1 MVLSMALA
9 ASMAVLPSLG
19 QALPQMPKLLPKGQ
33 QMVDPKGRPVT
44 LRGVNLGNWLMLE
57 MWMLTWADKQGF
69 HDQYTM
75 EELLTKRF
83 GEAKK
88 EALMEVY
95 RENFLTERDLK
106 HIKSFRFNLLRL
118 PLNYRMFEDDAN
130 PKKLRPNAFKWVDRA
145 LQLAEKEG
153 MYVILDMHGVQGGQ
167 STYDHTG
174 RSGQNK
180 LWSVPE
186 NLDRL
191 AWLWKEVAKRYKGRN
206 SVIAYDVFNEPYG
219 GTHEG
224 QIKVMKRCYD
234 AIRSED
240 PTTMILA
247 HGHTD
252 TFTHYGRPEENGW
265 KNVGY
270 QMHFYP
276 GLFGNGE
283 PTILTHQRHL
293 QSLEGW
299 AKITKDWNVPF
310 LVGEMNVVF
319 KRAGGAEMMRRTYDL
334 HEKNNWMTT
343 MWSYKVFGEGGFGDD
358 HWGMVTNADPL
369 PPLDIN
375 TDSYE
380 KIQAWFKGLS
390 TMKLAVNEPLRKM
403 MAPKSVKLSK
413 LPEIPKPRTT
423 APQESLEGWTSTD
436 LGGAMKGGLQKIDD
450 GVFAL
455 FGAGNDLWG
464 SKDEG
469 RFLHKTVEG
478 DFSLLVQLRSMED
491 IEQYSKA
498 GLMVRSTL
506 DHDSPNLLISSFVNG
521 ELQLAYRTSKGAA
534 MEAQPIVRAKMPI
547 WLKISRKGSEFTT
560 ESSPNGLDWTV
571 VGRQS
576 VPALNGKVMVGP
588 IALSHVGNALI
599 KIFYADLKLIK
610 N

>member
-1 MVLSMALA
+1 MALA
-9 ASMAVLPSLG
+9 ASMAVLPALG
-19 QALPQMPKLLPKGQ
+19 QAVPNQPKLLPKGQ
-33 QMVDPKGRPVT
+33 HLVDAKGRPVT

-75 EELLTKRF
+75 EELLVKRF
-83 GEAKK
+83 GESKK
-88 EALMEVY
+88 EDLMNVY
-95 RENFLTERDLK
+95 RENFITERDIK
-106 HIKSFRFNLLRL
+106 HIKNFRFNLLRL
-118 PLNYRMFEDDAN
+118 PLNYRMFEDDAS
-130 PKKLRPNAFKWVDRA
+130 PKKLKPNAFKWVDRA

-167 STYDHTG
+167 SPYDHTG
-174 RSGQNK
+174 RSNQNK

-191 AWLWKEVAKRYKGRN
+191 AWLWTETAKRYKGRK
-206 SVIAYDVFNEPYG
+206 SVVAYDVFNEPYG

-224 QIKVMKRCYD
+224 QIKVMKKCYE
-234 AIRSED
+234 AIRSVD
-240 PTTMILA
+240 PETMILA

-270 QMHFYP
+270 QLHFYP

-283 PTILTHQRHL
+283 PTVLTHQKHL
-293 QSLEGW
+293 QSIDGW
-299 AKITKDWNVPF
+299 AKITKEWNVPF

-334 HEKNNWMTT
+334 HEKHNWMTT
-343 MWSYKVFGEGGFGDD
+343 MWSYKVFGEGGFKDD
-358 HWGMVTNADPL
+358 HWGMVTNAGPL
-369 PPLDIN
+369 PPLN
-375 TDSYE
+375 LSTDSYE

-403 MAPKSVKLSK
+403 MAPKSVKLSR
-413 LPEIPKPRTT
+413 LPDIPKPRTT
-423 APQESLEGWTSTD
+423 APQETLDDWSATD
-436 LGGAMKGGLQKIDD
+436 LGGAMKGGLQKVGA

-469 RFLHKTVEG
+469 RFLHKTVAG
-478 DFSLLVQLRSMED
+478 DFTLQVQLRSMED

-506 DHDSPNLLISSFVNG
+506 DQDAPNLLLSSFYNG
-521 ELQLAYRTSKGAA
+521 ELQLAWRPAKGEAMTAQEIVTSAA
-534 MEAQPIVRAKMPI
+534 PV
-547 WLKISRKGSEFTT
+547 WLRITRKGSDFTA
-560 ESSPNGLDWTV
+560 ERSQNGTAWTL
-571 VGRQS
+571 VGKQS
-576 VPALNGKVMVGP
+576 VPALGGKVMVGP
-588 IALSHVGNALI
+588 IALSHVGHALI
-599 KIFYADLKLIK
+599 KVFYSDLNLIQRLIH